1 MKTGEVV
8 DARKNVIK
16 AEGAWE
22 IFQGAESVHVGKGKK
37 TLTFTPGDGEKE
49 EILKVSLG
57 RTGNLRAPTL
67 RVGKQIYV
75 GYNEEM
81 YRELI
86 G

>member
-1 MKTGEVV
+1 M
-8 DARKNVIK
+8 IK
-16 AEGAWE
+16 ADGAWE
-22 IFQGAESVHVGKGKK
+22 LFEGADSIYVGRGKK
-37 TLTFTPGDGEKE
+37 TVLFTSDAKTKD

-67 RVGKQIYV
+67 RVGKRIYV

-81 YRELI
+81 YREII

>member
-1 MKTGEVV
+1 MYTP
-8 DARKNVIK
+8 D
-16 AEGAWE
+16 
-22 IFQGAESVHVGKGKK
+22 AES
-37 TLTFTPGDGEKE
+37 KE

-67 RVGKQIYV
+67 LVGKNLYV

-81 YRELI
+81 YRELL